1 MPHTILLAG
10 GGTGGHVYPALAM
23 GDALRARGH
32 TVIYFGEASRLEGR
46 VAAQRGYKFVA
57 VDALA
62 FPRAGLLAKVGFGL
76 KLLRAS
82 FRTRALVKA
91 EGATLVLGVGG
102 YVMAPTV
109 LGAALL
115 GVPSVIHEA
124 NATPGLAN
132 RLCARV
138 ASLVLVTFP
147 DSLAK
152 IPGKVE
158 RLLVGCPVNPKVL
171 QGDRQAAAARY
182 GLDPSRPTLLV
193 VGGSLGAAT
202 INEVARTA
210 ALAWCGGDG
219 AGVGVRND
227 PAGEGLGARNDPGGA
242 GVGVRND
249 PGASSARPQSP
260 QILHITGPRYHAEVL
275 AAYEKALGTLP
286 PTLRVRDY
294 EDKMGEA
301 YAIADLVLCR
311 AGSSTL
317 SELCAL
323 GKASVLIPSPNVT
336 DNHQE
341 ANARGL
347 ERAGAALV
355 FVEKGLDAASAVEA
369 MRALLADAEA
379 LKRMSEG
386 ARSLGRPDVAE
397 HVADLVEA
405 RFPA

>member
-23 GDALRARGH
+23 GDALKARGH

-46 VAAQRGYKFVA
+46 VAPQRGYTFRA
-57 VDALA
+57 VEALA
-62 FPRAGLLAKVGFGL
+62 FPRAGLVSKVVFGL
-76 KLLRAS
+76 RLVRAAL
-82 FRTRALVKA
+82 RTRAQVKA

-138 ASLVLVTFP
+138 ASLVLVTFEE
-147 DSLAK
+147 SLKK

-158 RLLVGCPVNPKVL
+158 RVLVGCPVNPKVL
-171 QGDRQAAAARY
+171 AGDRVAAAGRY
-182 GLDPSRPTLLV
+182 GLDPAKRTLLV

-202 INEVARTA
+202 INEVARQA
-210 ALAWCGGDG
+210 ALAWRDG
-219 AGVGVRND
+219 QG
-227 PAGEGLGARNDPGGA
+227 
-242 GVGVRND
+242 
-249 PGASSARPQSP
+249 P
-260 QILHITGPRYHAEVL
+260 QIVHVTGPRYHAEVL
-275 AAYEKALGTLP
+275 ASYQATLGDLP
-286 PTLRVRDY
+286 PGLCVRDY
-294 EDKMGEA
+294 EDRMGDA
-301 YAIADLVLCR
+301 YAMADLVLCR

-323 GKASVLIPSPNVT
+323 GKPSVLIPSPNVT

-347 ERAGAALV
+347 ERVGASMV
-355 FVEKGLDAASAVEA
+355 FVEKGLDPAAAVSA
-369 MRALLADAEA
+369 MGALLADGAA
-379 LKRMSEG
+379 LERMANG

-397 HVADLVEA
+397 RVADLVEA
-405 RFPA
+405 RFPAPA